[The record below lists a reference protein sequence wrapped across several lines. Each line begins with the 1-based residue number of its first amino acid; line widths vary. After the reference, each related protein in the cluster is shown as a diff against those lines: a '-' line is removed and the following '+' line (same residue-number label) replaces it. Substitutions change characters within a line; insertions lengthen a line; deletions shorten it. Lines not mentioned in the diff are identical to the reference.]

1 MKNFTWNLSPVLL
14 LSVVEIGKMRV
25 SRKATLEL
33 GQRIE
38 GSTIVLHRDGTQ
50 DVLLFIK
57 YRECM
62 HTLKPKGSRLSDL
75 VDRPLSSVEGIKR
88 KSRVSAH
95 FLRPCFAFVQATVI

>member
-1 MKNFTWNLSPVLL
+1 
-14 LSVVEIGKMRV
+14 
-25 SRKATLEL
+25 
-33 GQRIE
+33 
-38 GSTIVLHRDGTQ
+38 
-50 DVLLFIK
+50 
-57 YRECM
+57 M